1 MLSAVEKVALG
12 PVAEG
17 AKASTQERATIDTII
32 EDFMLIIDL
41 SFTQV
46 SMKKQKTE
54 EFFFIFSSF
63 FNCVLLC
70 VRTSDTVRT
79 R

>member
-1 MLSAVEKVALG
+1 MLSAVEKAALG

-17 AKASTQERATIDTII
+17 AKASTQERATIDRII

-46 SMKKQKTE
+46 E
-54 EFFFIFSSF
+54 
-63 FNCVLLC
+63 
-70 VRTSDTVRT
+70 
-79 R
+79 